1 LDSDRSDLDD
11 TDLAARIIEHLRPI
25 DPKGAARMSRRNA
38 ERLASHVT
46 TTFERAP
53 FRPLEVRGP
62 TSADRALRQYFACY
76 GLSSPARTSPDWPA
90 TDLVIA
96 RTFEDIT
103 RARPRASLVYLWAP
117 AANPETRPELAKAL
131 AARPRRG
138 LEVRW
143 IPMKYEAAIPR
154 DGAVAR
160 AVGEAVAIRTRLA
173 ERLGE
178 RAVRRAGVRVEHVQ
192 LRLVHRPTEP
202 PARDTGDR

>member
-1 LDSDRSDLDD
+1 
-11 TDLAARIIEHLRPI
+11 
-25 DPKGAARMSRRNA
+25 
-38 ERLASHVT
+38 
-46 TTFERAP
+46 
-53 FRPLEVRGP
+53 
-62 TSADRALRQYFACY
+62 
-76 GLSSPARTSPDWPA
+76 
-90 TDLVIA
+90 VIA